1 MTRTG
6 CSLCLYNHGVRTFV
20 QGLVLIGTGHGALR
34 PDQYTN
40 TPWQAGESLKPCG
53 SVWNN
58 GGPSNVLTPSPSS
71 RPGLHS
77 PPLCIN
83 RPVQS
88 GVRTSFCGAPRE
100 RYTAIFWGRS
110 GKPSIFRPF
119 SLQPFASIVV
129 HLHCPLSCFFPL
141 LFSAESWECI
151 ERVIRSQTHRTHTH
165 TLNGHTNCHHS
176 QHHASHQ
183 NATVCM
189 L

>member
-1 MTRTG
+1 MSLFFSSTAYTLTTAIVSWVRGWAMTRTG

-34 PDQYTN
+34 PDQYTS
-40 TPWQAGESLKPCG
+40 TPCQAGESLKPCG

-58 GGPSNVLTPSPSS
+58 GGPSNVLTPTPSH
-71 RPGLHS
+71 RPGLHL

-83 RPVQS
+83 RPVYS

-119 SLQPFASIVV
+119 SL
-129 HLHCPLSCFFPL
+129 
-141 LFSAESWECI
+141 
-151 ERVIRSQTHRTHTH
+151 
-165 TLNGHTNCHHS
+165 
-176 QHHASHQ
+176 
-183 NATVCM
+183 
-189 L
+189 